1 VSLQQQPQR
10 TCIGCRTVVDQNQLT
25 RWVLRAKDGKSV
37 PVPDP
42 TRRLAG
48 RGAWLHPNPECAQR
62 AVQRGA
68 FARSFRTNVDVSSL
82 VAERRAK
89 ERTQPGKPAFTNVQ
103 PESGSEI

>member
-1 VSLQQQPQR
+1 MVA
-10 TCIGCRTVVDQNQLT
+10 DQNQLR
-25 RWVLRAKDGKSV
+25 RWVLKAQDGKSV

-42 TRRLAG
+42 TRNLPG

-68 FARSFRTNVDVSSL
+68 FARSFRTNVDVSAL
-82 VAERRAK
+82 VAESRAK
-89 ERTQPGKPAFTNVQ
+89 VRTQPGKPAFTNVQ

>member
-1 VSLQQQPQR
+1 MQHQPQR
-10 TCIGCRTVVDQNQLT
+10 TCIGCRVVADQNQLK
-25 RWVLRAKDGKSV
+25 RWVLRERDGKFV

-42 TRRLAG
+42 TRSFPG

-68 FARSFRTNVDVSSL
+68 FARSFRTNVDVSAL
-82 VAERRAK
+82 VSELRAK
-89 ERTQPGKPAFTNVQ
+89 DRTQPGKPAFTNVQ